1 MQEKLT
7 YLIVD
12 DDDIDREAVATQ
24 ASAFPFLHCI
34 AVCSQPLEAIELTKR
49 FLPDIIFVDI
59 EMREINGLELVAL
72 LAGEVPAPVFIT
84 SHPEYALESYEQ
96 QAFDYIIKP
105 LTPDRFKVCV
115 HRLRDFFELRSKA
128 AAYDV
133 YKNNDEIL
141 IKQGHEKYRISI
153 SDILYLEAM
162 KDYTRI
168 VTRTAQYLVLNA
180 ISKMMEQLPEGRF
193 IRIHR
198 SFMVNR
204 QHVSA
209 FKGDTIHVLAHELP
223 VSRQYRNILRK
234 TL

>member
-1 MQEKLT
+1 LHEKLT

-12 DDDIDREAVATQ
+12 DDDLDREVVAIQ

-34 AVCSQPLEAIELTKR
+34 AACSQPLEAIELTKR
-49 FLPDIIFVDI
+49 FRPDIIFVDI
-59 EMREINGLELVAL
+59 EMRDINGLELVSL
-72 LAGEVPAPVFIT
+72 LAGKVAAPVFIT

-96 QAFDYIIKP
+96 QAFDYIVKP

-128 AAYDV
+128 SAYDIH
-133 YKNNDEIL
+133 KNSDEII
-141 IKQGHEKYRISI
+141 IKQGHDKHRITI

-168 VTRTAQYLVLNA
+168 VTLMGQYLVLNSL
-180 ISKMMEQLPEGRF
+180 SKMMEQLPAEKF
-193 IRIHR
+193 MRIHR

-204 QHVSA
+204 QRVSA
-209 FKGDTIHVLAHELP
+209 FKGDTVHILAHELP
-223 VSRQYRNILRK
+223 VSRQYRNILRR